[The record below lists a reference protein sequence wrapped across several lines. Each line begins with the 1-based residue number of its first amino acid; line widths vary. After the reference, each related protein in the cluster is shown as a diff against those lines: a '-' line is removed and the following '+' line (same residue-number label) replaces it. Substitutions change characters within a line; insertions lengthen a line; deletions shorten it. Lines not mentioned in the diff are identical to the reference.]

1 MAKKTY
7 PCACGK
13 TTTYTGK
20 DATQV
25 INSQKTVNNNK
36 QSKAKRKK

>member
-13 TTTYTGK
+13 TTTCTGK
-20 DATQV
+20 DAM
-25 INSQKTVNNNK
+25 
-36 QSKAKRKK
+36 KAVKAAPKKGK